1 MVTIKDGL
9 IVFNVSDNKAN
20 YSQRNNQYKWF
31 NSAYDNQLVFGKVT
45 AATMCNVTSLCMA
58 LDYAGYKVPTEGD
71 DKYPQPEDR
80 LAKFIMESKDV
91 DRFYKEKMPAMYAD
105 YKAGK
110 KGCYTPN
117 EIHAV
122 LAYAVNQWLGTSAD
136 TFRTDISISEMKDII
151 INKTLPIVISGCF
164 AGLNHIINLVGFA
177 FAATPEAIKDC
188 NNADYIPFVCGTY
201 PVVNVIYDDPYGK
214 TGEYDKNLSGND
226 VYVPYDKFISDVKPL
241 GNAAMK
247 WGHVLKTPAAII

>member
-58 LDYAGYKVPTEGD
+58 LDYAE
-71 DKYPQPEDR
+71 
-80 LAKFIMESKDV
+80 
-91 DRFYKEKMPAMYAD
+91 

-214 TGEYDKNLSGND
+214 TGEYDNNLSGNY